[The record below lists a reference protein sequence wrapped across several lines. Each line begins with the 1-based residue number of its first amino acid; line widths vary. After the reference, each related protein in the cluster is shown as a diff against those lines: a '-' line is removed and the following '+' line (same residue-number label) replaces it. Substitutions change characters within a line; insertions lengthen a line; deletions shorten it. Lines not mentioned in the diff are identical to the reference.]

1 MYAIFQKLLYAS
13 DKQWIYSRLG
23 KDMQKVMFLYSVPI
37 RSEESIFQKIDAYTE
52 FKQAENTKSYTS
64 NTAVQSVRL
73 GNALMP
79 KRICV
84 LGKFISSNISENIL

>member
-1 MYAIFQKLLYAS
+1 MNLFKIREGHAES
-13 DKQWIYSRLG
+13 G
-23 KDMQKVMFLYSVPI
+23 MFLYSVPI
-37 RSEESIFQKIDAYTE
+37 RSEESIFQKIGAYTE
-52 FKQAENTKSYTS
+52 FKQAENTNSYTS

-84 LGKFISSNISENIL
+84 LGKFITSNISENIL